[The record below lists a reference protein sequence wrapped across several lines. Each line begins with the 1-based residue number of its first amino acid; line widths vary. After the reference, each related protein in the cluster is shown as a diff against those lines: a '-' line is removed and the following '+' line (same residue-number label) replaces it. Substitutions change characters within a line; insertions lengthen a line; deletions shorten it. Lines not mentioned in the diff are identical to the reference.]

1 MPKKTILH
9 VESGPAGPDV
19 ADEYNRWYD
28 EVHIPEMLTI
38 EGVVAARRY
47 APVDGDPS
55 YIAHYELEGDPRAVM
70 RRLRDAAADGTMHL
84 SDTARTDPPARMVV
98 LELVVERDA
107 ASG

>member
-1 MPKKTILH
+1 MPKRTILH

-28 EVHIPEMLTI
+28 EVHIPEMLAI

-47 APVDGDPS
+47 APLDGDT
-55 YIAHYELEGDPRAVM
+55 YVAHYEIEGDPKDVM
-70 RRLRDAAADGTMHL
+70 KRLQDAARDGTMHL
-84 SDTARTDPPARMVV
+84 SDTARKDPPARM
-98 LELVVERDA
+98 LLMELVAERDA